1 MRTMDDLV
9 NAKKRASHHAVPCLE
24 YKFGGVCRGI
34 SFCDTCGFPG
44 FEHDSSTTY
53 TSPTITSN
61 GVGRGKR

>member
-44 FEHDSSTTY
+44 FEHDISDVESLLAICDVLFTD
-53 TSPTITSN
+53 P
-61 GVGRGKR
+61 